1 MTADL
6 IIIKFGGSLI
16 TDKSTLCS
24 AKIDV
29 IENLCS
35 MILEI
40 KKLGNR
46 VIIVH
51 GAGSFG
57 HLKAMKWRIHEGR
70 IPELND
76 QLEGVEQVRDDMKTL
91 NGLIVQIMHDYS
103 IEAEP
108 YVPHL
113 HGKGVGVDYVFSN
126 EFDKILNSNVVPV
139 VYGDVV
145 DSFCEKEFGIL
156 SGDDICEILTK
167 HYNPKHVIFTI
178 DGAEGIIDNPN
189 SKFGGNIIKKYII
202 GTEIVTKEVE
212 NDVTGGMELK
222 ILRATNCL
230 KMGSRV
236 SIINGNKQKMIIN
249 AIQGKD
255 FIGTEF
261 LLNNN

>member
-1 MTADL
+1 MTTDL

-24 AKIDV
+24 AKLDV
-29 IENLCS
+29 IEDLCS
-35 MILEI
+35 MTLEI

-57 HLKAMKWRIHEGR
+57 HLKAKKWRIPEGR
-70 IPELND
+70 IHELND
-76 QLEGVEQVRDDMKTL
+76 QLEGVNQVREDMKIL
-91 NGLIVQIMHDYS
+91 NKLIVEMMHNYS

-108 YVPHL
+108 YIPHI

-126 EFDKILNSNVVPV
+126 EFDNILNSNIVPV

-145 DSFCEKEFGIL
+145 DTFCEKEFGIL
-156 SGDDICEILTK
+156 SGDDICEILTNL
-167 HYNPKHVIFTI
+167 YNPKHVIFTI
-178 DGAEGIIDNPN
+178 DGAEGIMDNPN
-189 SKFGGNIIKKYII
+189 SKFGGNIIEKYVV

-212 NDVTGGMELK
+212 NDVTGGMKLK

-236 SIINGNKQKMIIN
+236 SIINGNKQKMVIN

-255 FIGTEF
+255 FVGTEF
-261 LLNNN
+261 ILNAD